1 MNKVFRKLHLPI
13 APILIIPLLATAI
26 TGIVYGLGNRLGL
39 LPKILG
45 DILMNI
51 HQGEFLGKKLMPF
64 YILFISLGI
73 FAIGLN
79 ALIKSR
85 DNLISSSTK
94 PNTVSLYK
102 LLALILVIPLAIC
115 VETGVAYRL
124 GTDWLNMPGQQT
136 AIFLSIHTGA
146 PLGIILGIF
155 YTLITGLGLI
165 LLSIMGIKMTPAAKT
180 VLPSNQLQQSSVKQP
195 SQYSLPLLDNVFL
208 LKQKIRNAII
218 IFSLIFFAIL
228 GFASS
233 AIFFSLMIV
242 SIVFTLPAWLIAEK
256 LIVEKLVQDWQNQ
269 KKIQATLYD
278 KESET
283 ATILR
288 AIPDSMLR
296 MTKEG
301 ICLSYIPA
309 KEAGSF
315 VIKEEIINKNV
326 TGFLDPKIALQFIK
340 SAQLSLKSGLTHFY
354 RFPIPLDNGGKK
366 YHEARITAIGATEV
380 LIMIRELDGFEEA
393 LVHSSQLSSL
403 EQNNSL
409 RLLNESEF
417 VELIEATLID
427 DVEAGAS
434 NILGCLIVDNLEE
447 LSYDLEV
454 DSEGNY
460 DSRGSELLIEQVAE
474 TIKSCLQSSD
484 IACLEDNELI
494 VLLPNCSLEQV
505 STSVAELRHILNNF
519 LFKWQGEEYP
529 IQVSIGLIEIN
540 GNNLE
545 VLDLIDAAKTACQM
559 AKQKVDVKTFW

>member
-13 APILIIPLLATAI
+13 ASILIIPLLATAI

-64 YILFISLGI
+64 YILFMSLGI

-165 LLSIMGIKMTPAAKT
+165 LLSIMGIKMTSAAKT

-242 SIVFTLPAWLIAEK
+242 GIVFTLPAWLIAEK

-278 KESET
+278 KEAET

-326 TGFLDPKIALQFIK
+326 TGFLDPKIALQFVK

-354 RFPIPLDNGGKK
+354 RFPIPLDNGGRK

-417 VELIEATLID
+417 VELIEAMLID
-427 DVEAGAS
+427 DLEAGAS
-434 NILGCLIVDNLEE
+434 NILGCLIIDNLEE

-460 DSRGSELLIEQVAE
+460 DARGSELLIEQVAE

-484 IACLEDNELI
+484 IACLEDDELI

-519 LFKWQGEEYP
+519 LFKWQGEEYS

-545 VLDLIDAAKTACQM
+545 VVDLIDAAKTACQM

>member
-1 MNKVFRKLHLPI
+1 MNKVFRKLRLPI

-26 TGIVYGLGNRLGL
+26 TGILYGVDNRLGL
-39 LPKILG
+39 LPKPLG
-45 DILMNI
+45 NILMNI

-64 YILFISLGI
+64 YILFMSLGI
-73 FAIGLN
+73 FTIGLN

-124 GTDWLNMPGQQT
+124 GTDWLDMPKQQT

-146 PLGIILGIF
+146 PLGILLGIF

-165 LLSIMGIKMTPAAKT
+165 LLSIMGIKMTPSAKT
-180 VLPSNQLQQSSVKQP
+180 ALPSNQLQQSSVKQP

-242 SIVFTLPAWLIAEK
+242 GIVFTLPAWLIAEK

-278 KESET
+278 KEAET

-326 TGFLDPKIALQFIK
+326 TEFLDPKIALQFIK

-403 EQNNSL
+403 EQNNSP

-417 VELIEATLID
+417 LELIEAILID
-427 DVEAGAS
+427 DLKAGTS
-434 NILGCLIVDNLEE
+434 NILGCLIIDNLEE

-484 IACLEDNELI
+484 IACLEENELI

-519 LFKWQGEEYP
+519 LFQWQGKKYP

-540 GNNLE
+540 ANNLE
-545 VLDLIDAAKTACQM
+545 MVDLIDAAKTACYM